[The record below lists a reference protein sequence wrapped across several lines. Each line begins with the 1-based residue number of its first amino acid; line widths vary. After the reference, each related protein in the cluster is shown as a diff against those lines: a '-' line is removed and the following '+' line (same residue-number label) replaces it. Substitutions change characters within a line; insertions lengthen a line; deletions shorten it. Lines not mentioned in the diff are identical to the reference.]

1 MTNDLVLLLLP
12 AALPVLC
19 NLWTCFRL
27 RAEWPTS
34 SNDGGRYRPPPR
46 FALADHGAA
55 TLMRFATPH

>member
-34 SNDGGRYRPPPR
+34 V
-46 FALADHGAA
+46 AMMADDTARH
-55 TLMRFATPH
+55 LDSHWPIMEQRR